1 MRKRPINQ
9 NSVNIRTTDNLE
21 DVAKAALIAVA
32 SDPIAPPAARAAAAR
47 TLAEMAG
54 LIGRNQAPPPAHAG
68 KAPHAM
74 TRAEIDA
81 EIARLAQET
90 DEDPF

>member
-1 MRKRPINQ
+1 MAKRPVNR
-9 NSVNIRTTDNLE
+9 NSANCHTNPLE

-32 SDPIAPPAARAAAAR
+32 SDANAPPAARAAAAR